1 MHVPQSRC
9 WNQRDCGLGS
19 SLLPCGFWGWNFCN
33 QACPQVP
40 LTVELSHYPCFGA
53 DMQCSG
59 DDLEFLIT
67 PTPSV
72 LELQAWTTTPGF
84 WSVYFVVPKW
94 YLWCLFNCVCSCV
107 DIMYVSTG
115 ARGGQKLAL
124 ALLKLHFQMDLS
136 HQTRGWDQGA
146 EPSFRPLFAY
156 FLFLAF
162 HDRVS
167 HSFGTC
173 PVTHSV
179 DWLHTHKC

>member
-40 LTVELSHYPCFGA
+40 LTVELSRYPCFGA

-107 DIMYVSTG
+107 DIMYVSEHRCPWRPETG
-115 ARGGQKLAL
+115 SGSSKASFSDGFESPNTGLRPRCWAM
-124 ALLKLHFQMDLS
+124 FQTPICLFFIFGFS
-136 HQTRGWDQGA
+136 QQGF
-146 EPSFRPLFAY
+146 S
-156 FLFLAF
+156 
-162 HDRVS
+162 
-167 HSFGTC
+167 
-173 PVTHSV
+173 
-179 DWLHTHKC
+179 